1 MGKAGAE
8 GGSDPMF
15 SLRLVVGS
23 PWDWA
28 EGCPHGGVAAHMGGA
43 GGRAEQGR
51 AGQGWGC
58 GARARQARAGPWG
71 WIQTCCLQML
81 PF

>member
-1 MGKAGAE
+1 MT
-8 GGSDPMF
+8 PY
-15 SLRLVVGS
+15 S
-23 PWDWA
+23 PLGWLWGPDGTGLG
-28 EGCPHGGVAAHMGGA
+28 GCPLSGVAAHVCGA
-43 GGRAEQGR
+43 GGRAEQGK

-58 GARARQARAGPWG
+58 GARAKQARAGPWG